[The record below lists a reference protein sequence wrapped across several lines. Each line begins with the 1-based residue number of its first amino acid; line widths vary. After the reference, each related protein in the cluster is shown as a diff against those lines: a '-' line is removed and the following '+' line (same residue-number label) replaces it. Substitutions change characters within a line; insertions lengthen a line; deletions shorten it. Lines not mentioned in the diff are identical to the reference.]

1 MKIIAC
7 VVACGVL
14 ALGISTYA
22 DGPGRVVA
30 RRIAAGV
37 TDVTPTTVP
46 TIGAFAIVPW
56 AELFIL
62 QNKVALEASRLE
74 NMKGEILDG
83 GSNIVH
89 KNGRG
94 TTITGNGNGDVI
106 YVVSG
111 SDLNALKAKLA
122 AETARADMAEA
133 RAKAAEAMLTD
144 EQKAKLGK

>member
-94 TTITGNGNGDVI
+94 TTITGKDGEVI
-106 YVVSG
+106 YMVFG